1 MCGGSKLPEIV
12 TPDQFSSKE
21 VSMAIDPIY
30 VQLPPLLTVRDIRR
44 ICRIGERQAYELAHA
59 VGPIKLGR
67 SLRVRTEDLNTYLRE
82 LTGRSAA

>member
-1 MCGGSKLPEIV
+1 
-12 TPDQFSSKE
+12 
-21 VSMAIDPIY
+21 MAIDLIH
-30 VQLPPLLTVRDIRR
+30 VQLPPLLTVQDIRH

-67 SLRVRTEDLNTYLRE
+67 SLRVRTEDLTAYLQG